1 MQQPKMLYKT
11 TNRLFKGTYQY
22 KIVLICATASMFR
35 SGDMDAN
42 LAQIKKINING
53 HTHSVGMY
61 SRQRYTQDDVDSA
74 LALHSALSKMPDIEI
89 RVESPWLSIYTNN
102 MAYVDQLKALDEK
115 AVKYISMPPANSSLD
130 IGSIIMPKV
139 DFEFRVTLGKT
150 TSEHSTFV
158 QWAEAS
164 DKLRLTKSCK
174 KDLLKQRSWG
184 GTHFY
189 ITGDKTLLMAKM
201 HLGGSIAK
209 IERIIKA

>member
-22 KIVLICATASMFR
+22 KIVLICATASVFR
-35 SGDMDAN
+35 SGDMDSA
-42 LAQIKKINING
+42 LAQIKKIIIN
-53 HTHSVGMY
+53 SPGMY
-61 SRQRYTQDDVDSA
+61 SKQRFTQYDVDSA

-89 RVESPWLSIYTNN
+89 RIESPWISVYTNS
-102 MAYVDQLKALDEK
+102 MAYIDQLKALDEK
-115 AVKYISMPPANSSLD
+115 AVKYISMPPTGSSLD
-130 IGSIIMPKV
+130 IGTIIMPKI
-139 DFEFRVTLGKT
+139 DYEYRVTIGKT

-158 QWAEAS
+158 RWAENS
-164 DKLRLTKSCK
+164 DKLKLTKSCK

-184 GTHFY
+184 GTYFY
-189 ITGDKTLLMAKM
+189 INGDKTLLMAKM

>member
-22 KIVLICATASMFR
+22 KIVLICATASVFR
-35 SGDMDAN
+35 SGDMDSA
-42 LAQIKKINING
+42 LAQIKKITINTPG
-53 HTHSVGMY
+53 LY
-61 SRQRYTQDDVDSA
+61 SKQRYTQDDVDSA

-89 RVESPWLSIYTNN
+89 RVESPWISIYTNS
-102 MAYVDQLKALDEK
+102 MAYIDQLKALDEK
-115 AVKYISMPPANSSLD
+115 SVKYISMPPAGTSLD
-130 IGSIIMPKV
+130 IGSIIMHKI
-139 DFEFRVTLGKT
+139 DYEYRVTIGKT

-158 QWAEAS
+158 QWAENS
-164 DKLRLTKSCK
+164 DKLKLTKSCK

-184 GTHFY
+184 GTYFY
-189 ITGDKTLLMAKM
+189 INGDKTLLMAKM

>member
-22 KIVLICATASMFR
+22 KIVLICATASVFR
-35 SGDMDAN
+35 SGDMDSA
-42 LAQIKKINING
+42 LAQIKKIIIN
-53 HTHSVGMY
+53 SPGMY
-61 SRQRYTQDDVDSA
+61 SKQRFTQYDVDSA

-89 RVESPWLSIYTNN
+89 RIESPWISVYTNS
-102 MAYVDQLKALDEK
+102 MAYIDQLKALDEN
-115 AVKYISMPPANSSLD
+115 AVKYISMPPTGSSLD
-130 IGSIIMPKV
+130 IGTIIMPKI
-139 DFEFRVTLGKT
+139 DYEYRVTIGKT

-158 QWAEAS
+158 QWAENS
-164 DKLRLTKSCK
+164 DKLKLTKSCK

-184 GTHFY
+184 GTYFY
-189 ITGDKTLLMAKM
+189 INGDKTLLMAKM

>member
-22 KIVLICATASMFR
+22 KIVLICATASVFR
-35 SGDMDAN
+35 SGDMDSA
-42 LAQIKKINING
+42 LAQIKKINVNSPGI
-53 HTHSVGMY
+53 Y
-61 SRQRYTQDDVDSA
+61 SKQRYTQYDVDLA

-89 RVESPWLSIYTNN
+89 RVESPWISIYTNS
-102 MAYVDQLKALDEK
+102 MTYIDQLKALDEK
-115 AVKYISMPPANSSLD
+115 AVKYISMPPTGSSLD
-130 IGSIIMPKV
+130 IGTIIMPKV

>member
-1 MQQPKMLYKT
+1 MQQLKMLYKT

-35 SGDMDAN
+35 SGDMDAT
-42 LAQIKKINING
+42 LAQIKKININAPG
-53 HTHSVGMY
+53 LY
-61 SRQRYTQDDVDSA
+61 SKQRYTQDDVDSA
-74 LALHSALSKMPDIEI
+74 LALHSALSKMPDLEI
-89 RVESPWLSIYTNN
+89 RVESPWLSIYTNTI
-102 MAYVDQLKALDEK
+102 AYVDQLKALDETR
-115 AVKYISMPPANSSLD
+115 VKYISMPPANSSLD
-130 IGSIIMPKV
+130 IGSIIMPKINY
-139 DFEFRVTLGKT
+139 EYRVTIGKT

-164 DKLRLTKSCK
+164 DKLKLTKSCK

-184 GTHFY
+184 GTYFY

>member
-22 KIVLICATASMFR
+22 KIVLICATASVFR
-35 SGDMDAN
+35 SGDMDSA
-42 LAQIKKINING
+42 LAQIKKITINTPG
-53 HTHSVGMY
+53 LY
-61 SRQRYTQDDVDSA
+61 SKQRYTQDDVDSA

-89 RVESPWLSIYTNN
+89 RVESPWISIYTNSI
-102 MAYVDQLKALDEK
+102 AYIDQLKALDEK
-115 AVKYISMPPANSSLD
+115 AVKYISMPPAGTSLD
-130 IGSIIMPKV
+130 IGSIIMHKI
-139 DFEFRVTLGKT
+139 DYEYRVTIGKT

-158 QWAEAS
+158 QWAENS
-164 DKLRLTKSCK
+164 DKLKLTKSCK

-184 GTHFY
+184 GTYFY
-189 ITGDKTLLMAKM
+189 INGDKTLLMAKM

>member
-22 KIVLICATASMFR
+22 KIVLICATASVFR
-35 SGDMDAN
+35 SGDMDSA
-42 LAQIKKINING
+42 LAQIKKITINTPG
-53 HTHSVGMY
+53 LY
-61 SRQRYTQDDVDSA
+61 SKQRYTQDDVDSA

-89 RVESPWLSIYTNN
+89 RVESPWISIYTNS
-102 MAYVDQLKALDEK
+102 MAYINQLKALDEK
-115 AVKYISMPPANSSLD
+115 AVKYISMPPAGTSLD
-130 IGSIIMPKV
+130 IGSIIMHKI
-139 DFEFRVTLGKT
+139 DYEYRVTIGKT

-158 QWAEAS
+158 QWAENS
-164 DKLRLTKSCK
+164 DKLKLTKSCK

-184 GTHFY
+184 GTYFY
-189 ITGDKTLLMAKM
+189 INGDKTLLMAKM

>member
-22 KIVLICATASMFR
+22 KIVLICATASVFR
-35 SGDMDAN
+35 SGDMDSA
-42 LAQIKKINING
+42 LAQIKKIIIN
-53 HTHSVGMY
+53 SPGMY
-61 SRQRYTQDDVDSA
+61 SKQRFTQYDVDSA

-89 RVESPWLSIYTNN
+89 RIESPWISVYTNS
-102 MAYVDQLKALDEK
+102 MAYIDQLKALDEK
-115 AVKYISMPPANSSLD
+115 AVKYISMPPTGSSLD
-130 IGSIIMPKV
+130 IGTIIMPKI
-139 DFEFRVTLGKT
+139 DYEYRVTIGKT

-158 QWAEAS
+158 QWAENS
-164 DKLRLTKSCK
+164 DKLKLTKSCK

-184 GTHFY
+184 GTYFY
-189 ITGDKTLLMAKM
+189 INGDKTLLMAKM